1 MTAFIQEG
9 MAYTQHARRHRSAE
23 HPYKQQEPRILD
35 GVHLRSKKK
44 KKKKDFLVPG
54 DLTLVI

>member
-1 MTAFIQEG
+1 MTALIQEG
-9 MAYTQHARRHRSAE
+9 IAYTQHARRHRSAE

-35 GVHLRSKKK
+35 RVHLRSKKK
-44 KKKKDFLVPG
+44 KKKAFLVPG